1 MAAKSLNLKSREEF
15 AGMLLYDKNAY
26 LQEIAE
32 RFAAQE
38 GREVIP
44 LDKDALSRLRRYYLR
59 RVWADL
65 KLPKDPPTDPL
76 QQALAR
82 LGDAIRMSDV

>member
-38 GREVIP
+38 GQVAEAFR
-44 LDKDALSRLRRYYLR
+44 
-59 RVWADL
+59 
-65 KLPKDPPTDPL
+65 
-76 QQALAR
+76 
-82 LGDAIRMSDV
+82 